1 MKLLYSKIP
10 NPYFCLIIITGLLLG
25 LTGCINEDPI
35 INDNGLKNNE
45 LTINGSL
52 IIPGMSELATRGNFG
67 NTPNAGLKLTIL
79 EFSAPEMN
87 TNAAGWWLNNIY
99 HAETISQTN
108 VNNGGTVNFKFTV
121 KLNAN
126 STKPTKFHL
135 FITDDYLTPNFGSEA
150 SLFTDLTVTGNHEA
164 YWGCVKFENGIVE
177 EEEVEV
183 EGEDGEKVKE
193 VKAKLLSDVKE
204 DMNNIPVIRNFAAIT
219 VEKSST
225 VTNFELLDFMVVH
238 TPEEGTIAPIDPDHN
253 PVVPSQFNPTVPDLL
268 NGSHQMKSYSEISKD
283 YNGYTPLNAQFSN
296 TEPDVRKWKSE
307 ETVAETTLG
316 PVYLYEHPYESTRR
330 TYLVIYGRYTGGNTP
345 QEGYYKVDIGNTN
358 ENTKWFDYY
367 NIIRNIN
374 YNVKIN
380 AVRAPGTA
388 TAGEAIA
395 RAPYNN
401 ISAATETS
409 SMLNVSNGTNQLFV
423 NTTSYVIVKKEP
435 VEILYRYVKDVNGV
449 KTNGNRDTD
458 LIFNC
463 EVNGPVVESIQGP
476 SDYTDPVTGEEWV
489 KYIIYPKAP
498 DNDVKTQNITIINTN
513 DGLGRTIRL
522 TLRNP
527 WQYAPL
533 YEGGSSYLTVKR
545 GSANIYSFDEGTAA
559 PEDISNQ
566 SEKELTVYFN
576 LPNGL
581 PESMFPLKFTLEAQ
595 KQGIENNKKG
605 TMVVNYGPSLFN
617 PNVIA
622 ISYIKVVSYDE
633 YLYQY
638 ENDDSNA
645 VAVNRPNTNHT
656 VRCRFTTI
664 SQVTA
669 GDRGTIRVHNPYFT
683 PDISVGFTRTEI
695 K

>member
-1 MKLLYSKIP
+1 MKYIKIP
-10 NPYFCLIIITGLLLG
+10 ALIIGILLG
-25 LTGCINEDPI
+25 MASCQNDDLTIPNGGVEDE
-35 INDNGLKNNE
+35 NS
-45 LTINGSL
+45 LTINGSVV
-52 IIPGMSELATRGNFG
+52 IPGMYELSTRGSFG

-79 EFSAPEMN
+79 EFSAPEEN

-164 YWGCVKFENGIVE
+164 YWGCVKFKNGIVQKE
-177 EEEVEV
+177 E
-183 EGEDGEKVKE
+183 D
-193 VKAKLLSDVKE
+193 
-204 DMNNIPVIRNFAAIT
+204 DMKNIPVIRNFAAIT

-307 ETVAETTLG
+307 ETVAKITLG

-367 NIIRNIN
+367 NIIRNII

-388 TAGEAIA
+388 TPGEAIA

-463 EVNGPVVESIQGP
+463 EVNGPVVESIEGP
-476 SDYTDPVTGEEWV
+476 SYYKDPVTGEEWV

-559 PEDISNQ
+559 PEDISN
-566 SEKELTVYFN
+566 EPKKELTVYFN

-581 PESMFPLKFTLEAQ
+581 PESMFPLKFTLEAE

-605 TMVVNYGPSLFN
+605 TLVVNYGPSLFN

-638 ENDDSNA
+638 ENDNSNA

-669 GDRGTIRVHNPYFT
+669 GDKGTIRVHNPYFT